1 MLGAIQYKRR
11 QPEKSLLYQV
21 VQDNIGPFIRARA
34 REGKDLPRYV
44 IKEFEEYL
52 RCGRLE
58 HGLVRIWCEGCKHEL
73 AVALDCN
80 SYYASLLIV

>member
-21 VQDNIGPFIRARA
+21 LQENIGAFIHARA

-44 IKEFEEYL
+44 VKELTSSSL
-52 RCGRLE
+52 RG
-58 HGLVRIWCEGCKHEL
+58 
-73 AVALDCN
+73 
-80 SYYASLLIV
+80 

>member
-34 REGKDLPRYV
+34 REGKDLP
-44 IKEFEEYL
+44 
-52 RCGRLE
+52 
-58 HGLVRIWCEGCKHEL
+58 
-73 AVALDCN
+73 
-80 SYYASLLIV
+80 

>member
-11 QPEKSLLYQV
+11 QPEKSLLFQV

-58 HGLVRIWCEGCKHEL
+58 HGLVRIWCEVLDCIRSDPPSCKHL
-73 AVALDCN
+73 TPPVAT
-80 SYYASLLIV
+80 V

>member
-1 MLGAIQYKRR
+1 MLGAIRYKRR

-58 HGLVRIWCEGCKHEL
+58 HGLVNRAE
-73 AVALDCN
+73 V
-80 SYYASLLIV
+80 ASLRASLTRSLARIFAR